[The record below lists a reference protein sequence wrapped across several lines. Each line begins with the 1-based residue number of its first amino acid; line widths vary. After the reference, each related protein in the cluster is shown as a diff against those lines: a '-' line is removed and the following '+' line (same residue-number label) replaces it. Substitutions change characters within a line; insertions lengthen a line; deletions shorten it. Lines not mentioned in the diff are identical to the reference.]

1 MTNRS
6 LSSTLDRMW
15 TLNRALDQAL
25 SDGFGTSRAPQLWVP
40 AMDVAE
46 KADAYLINV
55 ELPGVDPNQVE
66 INFEQNVLT
75 IRGTKPSSFDGSSG
89 EYRVYTAERVSGE
102 FERSVRLPDFV
113 DSDRIDASYA
123 HGLLRVVIPKAQAA
137 QPRKIEIKA
146 GVPDIKA
153 GTPERAV
160 TSGDSGRTN

>member
-25 SDGFGTSRAPQLWVP
+25 SGSFDRTRGPQLWVP

-55 ELPGVDPNQVE
+55 ELPGVEPSHVE

-75 IRGTKPSSFDGSSG
+75 VRGAKPSSFDAANG

-102 FERSVRLPDFV
+102 FERAVRLPDFV
-113 DSDRIDASYA
+113 DSERIEASYS
-123 HGLLRVVIPKAQAA
+123 HGLLQISVPKAQAA

-146 GVPDIKA
+146 GGATRI
-153 GTPERAV
+153 E
-160 TSGDSGRTN
+160 SN

>member
-1 MTNRS
+1 MTS

-25 SDGFGTSRAPQLWVP
+25 SAGFGSPRAPRLWVP

-55 ELPGVDPNQVE
+55 ELPGVDPSQVE

-75 IRGTKPSSFDGSSG
+75 IRGTKPSSFEGSNG
-89 EYRVYTAERVSGE
+89 EYRVYTSERVSGE

-113 DSDRIDASYA
+113 DSDRIDASYS
-123 HGLLRVVIPKAQAA
+123 HGLLRILVPKAQAA
-137 QPRKIEIKA
+137 QPRRIEIKA
-146 GVPDIKA
+146 TTHD
-153 GTPERAV
+153 RAV
-160 TSGDSGRTN
+160 TSGTN

>member
-25 SDGFGTSRAPQLWVP
+25 SAGFDRNRAPQLWVP

-46 KADAYLINV
+46 KTDAYLINV
-55 ELPGVDPNQVE
+55 ELPGVEPNQVE

-75 IRGTKPSSFDGSSG
+75 VRGTKPSSFDASTG

-102 FERSVRLPDFV
+102 FERAVRLPDFV
-113 DSDRIDASYA
+113 DSERIEASY
-123 HGLLRVVIPKAQAA
+123 HNGLLQILVPKAPTA

-146 GVPDIKA
+146 ATDH
-153 GTPERAV
+153 RV
-160 TSGDSGRTN
+160 TSGAN

>member
-25 SDGFGTSRAPQLWVP
+25 SAGFGTARAPQLWVP

-46 KADAYLINV
+46 KAEAYLINV
-55 ELPGVDPNQVE
+55 ELPGVQPDQVE

-75 IRGTKPSSFDGSSG
+75 IRGTKPSNFDATTG
-89 EYRVYTAERVSGE
+89 EYRVYTAERVTGE

-113 DSDRIDASYA
+113 DADHIEASYS
-123 HGLLRVVIPKAQAA
+123 HGLLTIVVPKAQAA

-146 GVPDIKA
+146 GTPQRTVTA
-153 GTPERAV
+153 GATEN
-160 TSGDSGRTN
+160 SRTN

>member
-25 SDGFGTSRAPQLWVP
+25 SAGLDRTRGPQLWVP

-55 ELPGVDPNQVE
+55 ELPGVEPGQVE

-75 IRGTKPSSFDGSSG
+75 IRGVKPSSFDAANG

-102 FERSVRLPDFV
+102 FERAVRLPDFV
-113 DSDRIDASYA
+113 DSESIEASYSN
-123 HGLLRVVIPKAQAA
+123 GLLHIMVPKAQAA

-146 GVPDIKA
+146 GTTQRTVTS
-153 GTPERAV
+153 GTPEN
-160 TSGDSGRTN
+160 GRTTN

>member
-25 SDGFGTSRAPQLWVP
+25 SAGYDRATRAQLWVP

-55 ELPGVDPNQVE
+55 ELPGVEPNQVE

-75 IRGTKPSSFDGSSG
+75 IRGTKPSSFDASNG
-89 EYRVYTAERVSGE
+89 EYRVYTAERVTGE
-102 FERSVRLPDFV
+102 FERAVRLPDFV
-113 DSDRIDASYA
+113 DSERIEASYD
-123 HGLLRVVIPKAQAA
+123 HGLLRIVVPKAQAA

-146 GVPDIKA
+146 GATEHRSVTA
-153 GTPERAV
+153 GA
-160 TSGDSGRTN
+160 N

>member
-15 TLNRALDQAL
+15 SLNRALDQAL
-25 SDGFGTSRAPQLWVP
+25 SAGFDRSARGPQLWVP

-55 ELPGVDPNQVE
+55 ELPGVEPSQVE

-75 IRGTKPSSFDGSSG
+75 IRGAKPSSFDASNG

-113 DSDRIDASYA
+113 DSERIEAAYS
-123 HGLLRVVIPKAQAA
+123 HGLLQILVPKAQAA

-146 GVPDIKA
+146 RTPD
-153 GTPERAV
+153 RAV
-160 TSGDSGRTN
+160 TTGAPENGRAN

>member
-1 MTNRS
+1 
-6 LSSTLDRMW
+6 MW

-25 SDGFGTSRAPQLWVP
+25 SAGFDRARAPQLWVP

-46 KADAYLINV
+46 KANAYLINV
-55 ELPGVDPNQVE
+55 ELPGVEPSHVE

-75 IRGTKPSSFDGSSG
+75 IRGTKPSSFDATSG

-113 DSDRIDASYA
+113 DSDHIDASYS
-123 HGLLRVVIPKAQAA
+123 HGLLRIVVPKAQAA

-146 GVPDIKA
+146 TTPD
-153 GTPERAV
+153 RAV
-160 TSGDSGRTN
+160 TSGTPENTRN

>member
-25 SDGFGTSRAPQLWVP
+25 ASGFDRTRGPQVWVP

-46 KADAYLINV
+46 KADAYVINV
-55 ELPGVDPNQVE
+55 ELPGVEPGQVE

-75 IRGTKPSSFDGSSG
+75 IRGAKPSSFDATNG

-102 FERSVRLPDFV
+102 FERAVRLPDFV
-113 DSDRIDASYA
+113 DTERIDASYS
-123 HGLLRVVIPKAQAA
+123 HGLLQILVPKAQTA

-146 GVPDIKA
+146 GNA
-153 GTPERAV
+153 ALAE
-160 TSGDSGRTN
+160 SN

>member
-1 MTNRS
+1 MT
-6 LSSTLDRMW
+6 LTSTLDRTW

-25 SDGFGTSRAPQLWVP
+25 SAGFGTSRAPQPWVP

-55 ELPGVDPNQVE
+55 ELAGVDPSQVE

-75 IRGTKPSSFDGSSG
+75 IHGTKPSSFDGSNS

-113 DSDRIDASYA
+113 DGDRIEASYS
-123 HGLLRVVIPKAQAA
+123 HGLLRIVVPKAQAA
-137 QPRKIEIKA
+137 QPRKIEIRTNA
-146 GVPDIKA
+146 TD
-153 GTPERAV
+153 RAV
-160 TSGDSGRTN
+160 TAGTN

>member
-6 LSSTLDRMW
+6 LTSTLDRMW

-25 SDGFGTSRAPQLWVP
+25 SAGFDRASRAPQLWVP

-55 ELPGVDPNQVE
+55 ELPGVDPEQVE

-75 IRGTKPSSFDGSSG
+75 VRGTKPSSFDGSNG
-89 EYRVYTAERVSGE
+89 EYRVFTAERVSGE

-113 DSDRIDASYA
+113 DSDRIEASYA
-123 HGLLRVVIPKAQAA
+123 HGLLRIVVPKAQAA
-137 QPRKIEIKA
+137 QPRKIEIR
-146 GVPDIKA
+146 P

-160 TSGDSGRTN
+160 TSGNGDHGRTN

>member
-15 TLNRALDQAL
+15 TLNHALDQAL
-25 SDGFGTSRAPQLWVP
+25 TAGLDRTARGPQLWVP

-46 KADAYLINV
+46 KADSYLINA
-55 ELPGVDPNQVE
+55 ELPGVDPSQVE

-75 IRGTKPSSFDGSSG
+75 IRGVKPSSFDASNG

-102 FERSVRLPDFV
+102 FERAVRLPDFV
-113 DSDRIDASYA
+113 DSEHIEALYS
-123 HGLLRVVIPKAQAA
+123 HGLLRIAVPKAQAA

-146 GVPDIKA
+146 G
-153 GTPERAV
+153 TPERAV
-160 TSGDSGRTN
+160 TGG

>member
-6 LSSTLDRMW
+6 LTSTLDRMW

-25 SDGFGTSRAPQLWVP
+25 SGSFDRTRGPQVWVP

-55 ELPGVDPNQVE
+55 ELPGVEPTQVE

-75 IRGTKPSSFDGSSG
+75 IRGVKPSSFDAANG
-89 EYRVYTAERVSGE
+89 EYRVFTAERVSGE
-102 FERSVRLPDFV
+102 FERAVRLPDFV
-113 DSDRIDASYA
+113 DSEHIEASYS
-123 HGLLRVVIPKAQAA
+123 HGLLQITVPKAQTA

-146 GVPDIKA
+146 R
-153 GTPERAV
+153 TPEQLR
-160 TSGDSGRTN
+160 SN

>member
-1 MTNRS
+1 MTS

-25 SDGFGTSRAPQLWVP
+25 TAGYGTSRAPQLWVP

-55 ELPGVDPNQVE
+55 ELPGVEPGQVE

-75 IRGTKPSSFDGSSG
+75 LRGTKPASFDGSNG
-89 EYRVYTAERVSGE
+89 EYRVFTAERVSGE

-113 DSDRIDASYA
+113 DSDRIEASYA
-123 HGLLRVVIPKAQAA
+123 YGLLRVLVPKAQAA
-137 QPRKIEIKA
+137 QPRKIEIKT
-146 GVPDIKA
+146 GS
-153 GTPERAV
+153 PERAV
-160 TSGDSGRTN
+160 TSGTN

>member
-25 SDGFGTSRAPQLWVP
+25 SAGLGNPRAPQLWVP

-46 KADAYLINV
+46 KADAYLISV
-55 ELPGVDPNQVE
+55 ELPGVEPSQVE

-75 IRGTKPSSFDGSSG
+75 VRGVKPSSFDANTG

-102 FERSVRLPDFV
+102 FERAVRLPDFV
-113 DSDRIDASYA
+113 DSERIEASYS
-123 HGLLRVVIPKAQAA
+123 HGLLRITVPKAQAA
-137 QPRKIEIKA
+137 QPRKIEIR
-146 GVPDIKA
+146 G
-153 GTPERAV
+153 GTSEEVR
-160 TSGDSGRTN
+160 SN

>member
-25 SDGFGTSRAPQLWVP
+25 SAGFDRVSRAQLWVP

-55 ELPGVDPNQVE
+55 ELPGVEPNQVE

-75 IRGTKPSSFDGSSG
+75 IRGTKPSSFDATNG
-89 EYRVYTAERVSGE
+89 EYRVYTAERVTGE

-113 DSDRIDASYA
+113 DSERIDASYA
-123 HGLLRVVIPKAQAA
+123 HGLLRIVVPKAQAA
-137 QPRKIEIKA
+137 QPRKIEIKSS
-146 GVPDIKA
+146 
-153 GTPERAV
+153 TTEHRSV
-160 TSGDSGRTN
+160 TSGTTS

>member
-25 SDGFGTSRAPQLWVP
+25 SAGFDRASRAPQLWVP

-55 ELPGVDPNQVE
+55 ELPGVEPSQVE

-75 IRGTKPSSFDGSSG
+75 IRGTKPRSFDTEG

-113 DSDRIDASYA
+113 DSERIEASYSN
-123 HGLLRVVIPKAQAA
+123 GLLQILVPKAQTA
-137 QPRKIEIKA
+137 QPRKIEIKTGTTSDHRSVTA
-146 GVPDIKA
+146 G
-153 GTPERAV
+153 
-160 TSGDSGRTN
+160 SN

>member
-1 MTNRS
+1 MTS
-6 LSSTLDRMW
+6 PLSSTLDRMW

-25 SDGFGTSRAPQLWVP
+25 SAGLDRAARTAQLWVP

-55 ELPGVDPNQVE
+55 ELPGVEPSHVE

-75 IRGTKPSSFDGSSG
+75 IRGTKPSSFDATTG
-89 EYRVYTAERVSGE
+89 EYRVYTAERVTGE

-113 DSDRIDASYA
+113 DSDRIEAAYA
-123 HGLLRVVIPKAQAA
+123 HGLLRIVVPKAQAA

-146 GVPDIKA
+146 GS
-153 GTPERAV
+153 PERAV
-160 TSGDSGRTN
+160 TSGTN

>member
-25 SDGFGTSRAPQLWVP
+25 SAGFSGSRGPQLWVP

-55 ELPGVDPNQVE
+55 ELPGVEPSQVE

-75 IRGTKPSSFDGSSG
+75 VRGQKPSSFDATNG

-113 DSDRIDASYA
+113 DSERIDASYS
-123 HGLLRVVIPKAQAA
+123 HGLLQIIVPKAPAA
-137 QPRKIEIKA
+137 QPRKIEIK
-146 GVPDIKA
+146 P
-153 GTPERAV
+153 GTSQRTV
-160 TSGDSGRTN
+160 TSGTTENGRTN

>member
-25 SDGFGTSRAPQLWVP
+25 SAGFDRGSRGPQLWVP

-55 ELPGVDPNQVE
+55 ELPGVEPNQVE

-75 IRGTKPSSFDGSSG
+75 VRGTKPGGFDSEG
-89 EYRVYTAERVSGE
+89 EYRVFTAERVSGE
-102 FERSVRLPDFV
+102 FERAVRLPDFV
-113 DSDRIDASYA
+113 DSERIEASYS
-123 HGLLRVVIPKAQAA
+123 HGLLRILVPKAQAA

-146 GVPDIKA
+146 STPDRTVTA
-153 GTPERAV
+153 GA
-160 TSGDSGRTN
+160 N

>member
-25 SDGFGTSRAPQLWVP
+25 SAGFDRVGRAPQLWVP

-46 KADAYLINV
+46 KTDAYLINV
-55 ELPGVDPNQVE
+55 ELPGVEPNQVE
-66 INFEQNVLT
+66 IHFEQNVLT
-75 IRGTKPSSFDGSSG
+75 IRGTKPSSFDATSG

-113 DSDRIDASYA
+113 DSERIDASYS
-123 HGLLRVVIPKAQAA
+123 HGLLRITVPKAQAA

-146 GVPDIKA
+146 GTTD
-153 GTPERAV
+153 RAV
-160 TSGDSGRTN
+160 TAGTN

>member
-25 SDGFGTSRAPQLWVP
+25 SGSFDRTRGPQLWVP

-55 ELPGVDPNQVE
+55 ELPGVEPGQVE

-75 IRGTKPSSFDGSSG
+75 IRGVKPSSFDASNG
-89 EYRVYTAERVSGE
+89 EYRVFTAERVSGE
-102 FERSVRLPDFV
+102 FERAVRLPDFV
-113 DSDRIDASYA
+113 DSERIEASYS
-123 HGLLRVVIPKAQAA
+123 HGLLQITVPKAQAA

-146 GVPDIKA
+146 
-153 GTPERAV
+153 R
-160 TSGDSGRTN
+160 TSEQLRSN

>member
-25 SDGFGTSRAPQLWVP
+25 SNGFDRTRGPQVWVP

-55 ELPGVDPNQVE
+55 ELPGVEPSQVE
-66 INFEQNVLT
+66 ISFEQNVLT
-75 IRGTKPSSFDGSSG
+75 VRGAKPSSFDAANG

-102 FERSVRLPDFV
+102 FERAVRLPDFV
-113 DSDRIDASYA
+113 DSERIEASYS
-123 HGLLRVVIPKAQAA
+123 HGLLQITVPKAQAA

-146 GVPDIKA
+146 RGTDRSVTA
-153 GTPERAV
+153 GT
-160 TSGDSGRTN
+160 TN